1 MKLYPLIQ
9 LNVLLDQLR
18 KACQRPILANTIAR
32 LHELVID
39 DISVQA
45 SSKRQLFCPLLSL
58 LHLLVQVSPFLLVC

>member
-9 LNVLLDQLR
+9 LNVLLDQLI

-45 SSKRQLFCPLLSL
+45 SSKRLLFSPLLSL
-58 LHLLVQVSPFLLVC
+58 LNLLVQVYPLLLVC